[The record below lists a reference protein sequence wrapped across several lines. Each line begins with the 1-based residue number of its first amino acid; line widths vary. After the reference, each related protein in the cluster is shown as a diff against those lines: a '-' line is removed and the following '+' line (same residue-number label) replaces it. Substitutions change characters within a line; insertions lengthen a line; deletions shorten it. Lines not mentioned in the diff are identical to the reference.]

1 MDESLTDR
9 RADARFPP
17 SAREPTRAT
26 LRPGCSVM
34 LVNLSAGGAL
44 LQAARPFRPGARV
57 HLQLVTTQNTTVL
70 AANVLRCVVWSLDQ
84 VASATY
90 RGAVKFEQRCESVLE
105 TEASTAAERGRRR
118 ERT

>member
-44 LQAARPFRPGARV
+44 LEAARPFRPGARV
-57 HLQLVTTQNTTVL
+57 HLQLITTRETTML
-70 AANVLRCVVWSLDQ
+70 AAQVLRCVVWSLDQ
-84 VASATY
+84 VVGATY
-90 RGAVKFEQRCESVLE
+90 RGAIKFEQRCESVLE
-105 TEASTAAERGRRR
+105 MDVSTPAERGRRHA
-118 ERT
+118 RT